1 MNNHND
7 YLKLVSELHRDGNIS
22 DVSYQL
28 GINLAQYEDR
38 EQDKQLCAL
47 ITACLVSAMEQ
58 GNVCINITDIPEI
71 GLTGKVKIAELY
83 GVNLPSFTPEQVLS
97 IKCISE
103 PNSRKNTPFILDED
117 LLYTKRSYNDET
129 IVSRAFGGSGLVD
142 VDVEKCNKTLSR
154 LFNRPYEHLWK
165 ALQNNANSPLETCF
179 DTMNVIDKKSIDV
192 ERTLSVLRNA
202 KQSNDLQQLD
212 DLIPDT
218 AILDWQKVAVATAL
232 VNRFSIISGGPGT
245 GKTTT
250 VCKLLAALCM
260 LSGDSVY
267 PVIKI
272 AAPTGKAA
280 ARLTESITQTVGGLG
295 LDEQTL
301 SAIPTESST
310 IHRLLGAT
318 YGKSDY
324 RFNKNNKLNVDILV
338 VDEAS
343 MVDLSMMAKIVQ
355 ALPDHARLILLGDKD
370 QLSSVDAGSVLGDIC
385 SFNESGQGKELITIV
400 NNLTNFLVPSLGSAG
415 GVADKI
421 CILKKSYRFHS
432 KSGIGVLA
440 NAVNKGY
447 FNKASSALE
456 DGMHDDIHFTNLD
469 DQTYPNLITQICQS
483 YEDFINH
490 ANNSDPELAL
500 ASFSKARLLCAVR
513 DTDFGVKKNNL
524 VIEKTLVRDKKI
536 DDPKQGIWYVGRP
549 IMIIRND
556 YGLGLHNGDVGIT
569 MHDSDG
575 TLKVFFE
582 MQDGSIKG
590 FLTSRIPDHELAYC
604 MTIHKSQGSE
614 FDHTYILVPPTRSKV
629 LTRELIYTAITR
641 AKKQLTLYATQESFT
656 HSIKST
662 TTRHSGLKKQL
673 EKLTHE

>member
-38 EQDKQLCAL
+38 AQDKQLCAL

-58 GNVCINITDIPEI
+58 GDVCINITEISDI
-71 GLTGKVKIAELY
+71 GLTARSKISDLY
-83 GVNLPSFTPEQVLS
+83 EIELPSLPPEQVL
-97 IKCISE
+97 ILNCVSE
-103 PNSRKNTPFILDED
+103 PSSTKNTPFILDEE
-117 LLYTKRSYNDET
+117 LLYIKRSYNDESV
-129 IVSRAFGGSGLVD
+129 VSRAFGVSGLVD
-142 VDVEKCNKTLSR
+142 VDIDKCNKALSS
-154 LFNRPYEHLWK
+154 LFGRPYDHLWN
-165 ALQNNANSPLETCF
+165 ALQRKVNDPLETCF
-179 DTMNVIDKKSIDV
+179 DTLNIVDKQHIDTKQ
-192 ERTLSVLRNA
+192 TLRVLREA
-202 KQSNDLQQLD
+202 KSPCDLLPLN
-212 DLIPDT
+212 DLIPDNS
-218 AILDWQKVAVATAL
+218 ILDWQKIAVATAL

-260 LSGDSVY
+260 LSRGSTN

-280 ARLTESITQTVGGLG
+280 ARLTESITQTVGSLE
-295 LDEQTL
+295 LDEKTL

-338 VDEAS
+338 IDEAS
-343 MVDLSMMAKIVQ
+343 MVDLSMMAKIVH

-385 SFNESGQGKELITIV
+385 SFNESGQSKELIKTV
-400 NNLTNFLVPSLGSAG
+400 NALTNFSVPSLGVAG

-421 CILKKSYRFHS
+421 CILQKSYRFHS

-440 NAVNKGY
+440 NAINKGFY
-447 FNKASSALE
+447 NKAKSALE
-456 DGMHDDIHFTNLD
+456 GGYNDIHFTNLD
-469 DQTYPNLITQICQS
+469 DQTYPNLITQVCNS
-483 YEDFINH
+483 YKDFIKH
-490 ANNSDPELAL
+490 ANNSDAELSL
-500 ASFSKARLLCAVR
+500 RSFSKARLLCAVR
-513 DTDFGVKKNNL
+513 DTDFGVKKTNL
-524 VIEKTLVRDKKI
+524 VIEKTLARDKKI
-536 DDPKQGIWYVGRP
+536 TDQNQGIWYVGRP
-549 IMIIRND
+549 VMITRND

-569 MHDSDG
+569 MYDSNG

-641 AKKQLTLYATQESFT
+641 AKKQLTLYATQESLT
-656 HSIKST
+656 HAIKST
-662 TTRHSGLKKQL
+662 TVRHSGLKKQL
-673 EKLTHE
+673 EKLSHD